1 MHKLIIFNNA
11 PKLQLNIF
19 ISRNKPKQSEVKD
32 QASKDLIADLSLK
45 MYLKIT
51 YNTVWLNY
59 ELIISK
65 HLLKTLLI
73 HHASKL
79 CGEIKRL
86 WTAVCLKS

>member
-1 MHKLIIFNNA
+1 MIPSCNYIF
-11 PKLQLNIF
+11 LFHVLNQA
-19 ISRNKPKQSEVKD
+19 SNK
-32 QASKDLIADLSLK
+32 QASKDLIVDLSLK

-51 YNTVWLNY
+51 WNTIWLNY

-73 HHASKL
+73 HHTSKL
-79 CGEIKRL
+79 CGEIKSL